1 MRNFCTQMVSRLRSA
16 SAARLRRVER
26 GGRGGGRAAARAAP
40 EGDTEN
46 TELSETIFALYAQG
60 RRMNQRLA
68 AQHGLTAQQLAAL
81 SLLAHAGPTSLGEL
95 GERMRTGA
103 STLTGIVDRME
114 REDIVARERSAED
127 RRVWRVT
134 LTVRGE
140 ALAAQLET
148 TPGGVVREALA
159 ALVPAERREL
169 GRLLG
174 KLASAV
180 QAAGKRA
187 GLLGED
193 NDDE

>member
-1 MRNFCTQMVSRLRSA
+1 MVTRPRESSQDL
-16 SAARLRRVER
+16 
-26 GGRGGGRAAARAAP
+26 
-40 EGDTEN
+40 

-114 REDIVARERSAED
+114 REGIVARERSAED

-134 LTVRGE
+134 LTARGK
-140 ALAAQLET
+140 ALAAQVET
-148 TPGGVVREALA
+148 TPGGVVREALS
-159 ALVPAERREL
+159 ALAPAERREL

-174 KLASAV
+174 KLSSAV
-180 QAAGKRA
+180 QAAGGRA
-187 GLLGED
+187 GLLGDEH
-193 NDDE
+193 DDE

>member
-1 MRNFCTQMVSRLRSA
+1 MVSRPRDREDLA
-16 SAARLRRVER
+16 
-26 GGRGGGRAAARAAP
+26 
-40 EGDTEN
+40 
-46 TELSETIFALYAQG
+46 ELSETIFALYAQG

-81 SLLAHAGPTSLGEL
+81 SLLAHSSPLSLGEL
-95 GERMRTGA
+95 GESMRTGA

-114 REDIVARERSAED
+114 REGIVARERSAED
-127 RRVWRVT
+127 RRVWRVA
-134 LTVRGE
+134 LTARGK
-140 ALAAQLET
+140 ALAAQVET

-159 ALVPAERREL
+159 ALSPAERREL

-174 KLASAV
+174 KLSSAV
-180 QAAGKRA
+180 SSAGKRA

>member
-1 MRNFCTQMVSRLRSA
+1 MVSRPRDREDL
-16 SAARLRRVER
+16 
-26 GGRGGGRAAARAAP
+26 
-40 EGDTEN
+40 
-46 TELSETIFALYAQG
+46 TELSETVFGLYAQG

-68 AQHGLTAQQLAAL
+68 ARHGLTAQQLSAL
-81 SLLAHAGPTSLGEL
+81 SLLAHGGPLSLGEL

-114 REDIVARERSAED
+114 AVGLVARERSAED

-134 LTVRGE
+134 LTTRGK
-140 ALAAQLET
+140 ALAAQVET

-159 ALVPAERREL
+159 ALAPAERREL
-169 GRLLG
+169 ARLLG
-174 KLASAV
+174 KLSGAV

-193 NDDE
+193 DHDDE

>member
-1 MRNFCTQMVSRLRSA
+1 MVSRSRDREDLA
-16 SAARLRRVER
+16 
-26 GGRGGGRAAARAAP
+26 
-40 EGDTEN
+40 D
-46 TELSETIFALYAQG
+46 LSGTIFGLYAQG

-68 AQHGLTAQQLAAL
+68 AQHGLTAQQLSAL
-81 SLLAHAGPTSLGEL
+81 SLLTHEGPLSLGEL

-114 REDIVARERSAED
+114 REGIVARERSTDD

-134 LTVRGE
+134 LTTRGK
-140 ALAAQLET
+140 ALAAQIET

-159 ALVPAERREL
+159 ILAPAERREL

-174 KLASAV
+174 KLSGAV

-187 GLLGED
+187 GLLGEEH
-193 NDDE
+193 DDE